1 MFPYLKLLIRQRIAA
16 WNPRNSQ
23 YARKSKLRGVLAY
36 VGFSL
41 IALMLYGM
49 LVAMEYFLYVAFA
62 QLGEPQTMLALTG
75 ILCTMLTIITS
86 FFYIFNELFF
96 SKDVALVSALPI
108 SSRGLLTAK
117 LIRIWLGEAGIALAV
132 CLPVVILYG
141 VEQAQGILYYVKALL
156 LVPLMPMMPIAVVT
170 LLSFLLIRISALWK
184 RREALTVVMS
194 MLFLGGYMWLQMR
207 LSMASNAEDM
217 NALMLQ
223 LVLKQKHVLELIAGL
238 YPPIRWF
245 TGSLTSG
252 GLSALWQWLA
262 FAGLNIAALAAV
274 IAALGGAYQRL
285 AIRQTEALARLNASM
300 KKRVDRHGMRTPLM
314 ALYRR
319 ELREIF
325 VVPIYAMNSLASAV
339 MFPIIAVVMIAS
351 AGSNAPELA
360 MLPVM
365 LTLVPKTLLVAIA
378 TALFAFTTS
387 MNMAISTA
395 VSREGKRHEFFRTL
409 PVEPQ
414 TQLLAKLLMGLTIN
428 LICAL
433 PMALV
438 AFFVLPA
445 SQVQIVL
452 GFLAA
457 LCFSTATAVVALMI
471 DVNHPKF
478 GWKSETEAIKQNGMA
493 ALSMFGAMGFIA
505 LCGGAYYGLTVL
517 GVSLTGA
524 LLILCA
530 AVVVADV
537 LLIRRLLGSTARHY
551 ILQEVRN

>member
-274 IAALGGAYQRL
+274 IATLGGAYQRL

-387 MNMAISTA
+387 MNMAASTA

-445 SQVQIVL
+445 SRVQIVL